1 MKAPLR
7 LIRLCRKATAMLALW
22 DQGLANWDARRA
34 SQPPALWTSPAW
46 VSRFVQAAR
55 DLALEVGVPKEMEDM
70 LMKNWKTTLAG
81 VSTIL
86 AIVAKVVST
95 GNVDW
100 QIDGPAII
108 TAIGLIVA
116 KDGEKVAK

>member
-1 MKAPLR
+1 MKMPVR
-7 LIRLCRKATAMLALW
+7 LFRLYRKATALIALW

-34 SQPPALWTSPAW
+34 SQAPALWTSPAW
-46 VSRFVQAAR
+46 VARFVDAAR
-55 DLALEVGVPKEMEDM
+55 ELALEVGVPKGLEVM
-70 LMKNWKTTLAG
+70 LKANWKTTLAG
-81 VSTIL
+81 ISTIL
-86 AIVAKVVST
+86 AIAAKVVST

-116 KDGEKVAK
+116 KDGEKAAK

>member
-1 MKAPLR
+1 MKMPLR
-7 LIRLCRKATAMLALW
+7 LIRLYRKATALLALW

-46 VSRFVQAAR
+46 VARFVDAAR
-55 DLALEVGVPKEMEDM
+55 DLALEVGVPKEMQVM
-70 LMKNWKTTLAG
+70 LTGNWKTTLAG

-95 GNVDW
+95 GHVDW

-116 KDGEKVAK
+116 KDSEKAPK